1 MSLIFDAPSARRKA
15 ARFVSTVS
23 RLSHSVKPRFRTGAL
38 VVECVPVS
46 LLAPPLRVENP
57 WTAQESFASVG
68 ADRTVMRPVTR
79 LGQEASADFLRAAR
93 GVGRTDFL
101 RALDAFRF
109 ARRDLDEALIVV
121 Q

>member
-1 MSLIFDAPSARRKA
+1 
-15 ARFVSTVS
+15 
-23 RLSHSVKPRFRTGAL
+23 
-38 VVECVPVS
+38 
-46 LLAPPLRVENP
+46 
-57 WTAQESFASVG
+57 
-68 ADRTVMRPVTR
+68 MRPVTR